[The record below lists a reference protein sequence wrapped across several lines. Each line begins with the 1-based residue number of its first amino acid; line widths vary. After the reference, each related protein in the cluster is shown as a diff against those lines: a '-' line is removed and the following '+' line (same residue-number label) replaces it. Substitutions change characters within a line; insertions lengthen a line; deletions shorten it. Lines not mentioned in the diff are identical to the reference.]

1 MALPCHIVEPLASTI
16 LQLQGWVKGGRLP
29 DHASSSLW
37 SALID
42 FPILSLDQ
50 DLVYIYW
57 QSYRNSSF
65 TEEMNDEGLLQLPYA
80 TSLYITRSMC
90 KPLFILELEG
100 NGLDDI
106 RCLKKWMADTYKAIL
121 CRKPSTHLIR
131 ALLLAVLC
139 FQREGE
145 FAQAA
150 KAFEQA
156 TSIFRTVSSFLE
168 LDKLGFD
175 PPLLNACDL
184 RTATQAFLSGL

>member
-16 LQLQGWVKGGRLP
+16 LQIQGWVKGGRLP
-29 DHASSSLW
+29 DHS
-37 SALID
+37 D

-100 NGLDDI
+100 N
-106 RCLKKWMADTYKAIL
+106 DTYKAIL

>member
-1 MALPCHIVEPLASTI
+1 MQLPRTPAFIGNMMKYFRK
-16 LQLQGWVKGGRLP
+16 Q
-29 DHASSSLW
+29 
-37 SALID
+37 D

-90 KPLFILELEG
+90 
-100 NGLDDI
+100 
-106 RCLKKWMADTYKAIL
+106 
-121 CRKPSTHLIR
+121 
-131 ALLLAVLC
+131 
-139 FQREGE
+139 E

-156 TSIFRTVSSFLE
+156 TSIFRTVSSGWDELSIEDQQELTLISWELSKFLE

>member
-1 MALPCHIVEPLASTI
+1 MMKYFRK
-16 LQLQGWVKGGRLP
+16 Q
-29 DHASSSLW
+29 
-37 SALID
+37 D

-57 QSYRNSSF
+57 QRYRNSSF

-106 RCLKKWMADTYKAIL
+106 RCLRKWMADTYKAIL
-121 CRKPSTHLIR
+121 CRKPSTYLIR

-145 FAQAA
+145 FAQAS

-156 TSIFRTVSSFLE
+156 TSIFRTVSSGWDELSIEDQQELTLIFWELSKFLE

-175 PPLLNACDL
+175 PPLLDTCDL